1 MLKTM
6 KIESKQSGFTLIEL
20 LVTIAIIS
28 VLTGFV
34 MSNLMGGRIRAR
46 DGQRKADLRQIQSAL
61 EMYRS
66 DFGYY
71 PNSNIPVSPCG
82 GSFTGG
88 TTTYMQKIS
97 CDPKTATAYTYTPL
111 GVCGTGSCTYQI
123 SACLENANDQDTNIV
138 ADAACTAVNGTNRRY
153 RLNSP

>member
-6 KIESKQSGFTLIEL
+6 KIESEQSGFTLIEL

-97 CDPKTATAYTYTPL
+97 CDPKTATVPQKGDETYI
-111 GVCGTGSCTYQI
+111 SCTYQI